1 MRDMNFIQAL
11 EKAVKEKFGE
21 EATYNPKQFWNEQ
34 REKEYILD
42 SKEAIKNE
50 YKNIDSQEKIEV
62 DGILIPKKLIN
73 KNNNKECNLCK
84 NYSFS
89 KKDDLYLNKFN
100 VCYRCYICELEGKK
114 NG

>member
-1 MRDMNFIQAL
+1 MRDLNFVQAL
-11 EKAVKEKFGE
+11 EKAVKDKYGE
-21 EATYNPKQFWNEQ
+21 QATYNPKQFWDETK
-34 REKEYILD
+34 EKEYIVD
-42 SKEAIKNE
+42 SKQAISKE
-50 YKNIDSQEKIEV
+50 YKNLDSQEKIEV

-73 KNNNKECNLCK
+73 KSENKECKHCK
-84 NYSFS
+84 KYSFN

>member
-11 EKAVKEKFGE
+11 EKAVKEKYGV
-21 EATYNPKQFWNEQ
+21 EATYNPKQFWDEEK
-34 REKEYILD
+34 EKEYIEQV
-42 SKEAIKNE
+42 KEAAKKE
-50 YKNIDSQEKIEV
+50 YQNLESQEKIEV

-73 KNNNKECNLCK
+73 RSSNKECSLCK
-84 NYSFS
+84 KYSFN

-100 VCYRCYICELEGKK
+100 ACYKCYLCKLEGKQ